1 MLGSIDIAQKRLS
14 FTINKNIL
22 YICKVKS
29 QHHYREMY
37 NDYIIADSLLR
48 ISGPISDL
56 ATLGLHSFSP
66 FKADTAF
73 VQDAMLEITTGCDIE
88 LDGVEAEILTEFD
101 FAEGEAVCRFMRND
115 EEYIFTLSNDKTPAH
130 IFRCRRDDCSR
141 VQTNVGVVEA
151 DSSFMRFGIW
161 FMFNLWSVQRGAVA
175 VHSSVIV
182 YNGEAV
188 MFLGES
194 GTGKSTHTRL
204 WRETILGA
212 ELLNDDSPYVR
223 VHDGRLYAYGS
234 PWSGKTA
241 CYRNESYPVR
251 GVVRLSQAPYNA
263 IHRLPGVRAI
273 GALLPSLPPAF
284 AFDAQ
289 AEDAIMATLSEIITH
304 TKVYHLECLPDAAA
318 ARLSYETIY
327 EAGESVK

>member
-1 MLGSIDIAQKRLS
+1 
-14 FTINKNIL
+14 
-22 YICKVKS
+22 
-29 QHHYREMY
+29 MY

-48 ISGPISDL
+48 ISGPVYDL
-56 ATLGLHSFSP
+56 AGLGLHSFTP
-66 FKADTAF
+66 FKVEAAPLSDF
-73 VQDAMLEITTGCDIE
+73 MMEITTGCDMA
-88 LDGVEAEILTEFD
+88 LDGVETELLTEFD
-101 FAEGEAVCRFMRND
+101 FAEGGAVCRFMRSN
-115 EEYIFTLSNDKTPAH
+115 EEYIFTLFNDKSQPH

-141 VQTNVGVVEA
+141 VQTNVGVMEA
-151 DSSFMRFGIW
+151 DNSFMRFGIW
-161 FMFNLWSVQRGAVA
+161 FMFNLWSVQRGVVA

-327 EAGESVK
+327 EARESTK

>member
-1 MLGSIDIAQKRLS
+1 
-14 FTINKNIL
+14 
-22 YICKVKS
+22 
-29 QHHYREMY
+29 MY

-48 ISGPISDL
+48 ISGPVYDL
-56 ATLGLHSFSP
+56 DGLGLHSFTP
-66 FKADTAF
+66 FKVEADPLSDF
-73 VQDAMLEITTGCDIE
+73 MMEITTGCDMA
-88 LDGVEAEILTEFD
+88 LDGVETELLTEFD
-101 FAEGEAVCRFMRND
+101 FAEGGAVCRFMRSN
-115 EEYIFTLSNDKTPAH
+115 EEYIFTLSNDKSQPH

-151 DSSFMRFGIW
+151 DNSFMRFGIW
-161 FMFNLWSVQRGAVA
+161 FMFNLWSVQRGVVA

-327 EAGESVK
+327 EARESTK

>member
-1 MLGSIDIAQKRLS
+1 
-14 FTINKNIL
+14 
-22 YICKVKS
+22 
-29 QHHYREMY
+29 MY

-48 ISGPISDL
+48 ISGPVYDL
-56 ATLGLHSFSP
+56 AGLGLHSFTP
-66 FKADTAF
+66 FKVEAAPLSDF
-73 VQDAMLEITTGCDIE
+73 MMEITTGCDMA
-88 LDGVEAEILTEFD
+88 LDGVETELLTEFD
-101 FAEGEAVCRFMRND
+101 FAEGGAVCRFMRSN
-115 EEYIFTLSNDKTPAH
+115 EEYIFTLFNDKSQPH

-151 DSSFMRFGIW
+151 DNSFMRFGIW
-161 FMFNLWSVQRGAVA
+161 FMFNLWSVQRGVVA

-182 YNGEAV
+182 YSGEAV

-327 EAGESVK
+327 EARESTK

>member
-1 MLGSIDIAQKRLS
+1 
-14 FTINKNIL
+14 
-22 YICKVKS
+22 
-29 QHHYREMY
+29 MY

-48 ISGPISDL
+48 ISGPVYDL
-56 ATLGLHSFSP
+56 AGLGLHSFSP
-66 FKADTAF
+66 FKVEAAPSR
-73 VQDAMLEITTGCDIE
+73 DAMLEITTGCNMV
-88 LDGVEAEILTEFD
+88 LDGVEAELLTEFD
-101 FAEGEAVCRFMRND
+101 FAEGGAMCRFMRND

-175 VHSSVIV
+175 VHSSVII
-182 YNGEAV
+182 YNDEAV

-289 AEDAIMATLSEIITH
+289 AEDAIMATLSQIITH

>member
-1 MLGSIDIAQKRLS
+1 
-14 FTINKNIL
+14 
-22 YICKVKS
+22 
-29 QHHYREMY
+29 MY

-48 ISGPISDL
+48 ISGPVYDL
-56 ATLGLHSFSP
+56 AGLGLHSFTP
-66 FKADTAF
+66 FKAEAAPLSDF
-73 VQDAMLEITTGCDIE
+73 MMEITTGCDMA
-88 LDGVEAEILTEFD
+88 LDGVETELLTEFD
-101 FAEGEAVCRFMRND
+101 FAEGGAVCRFMRSN
-115 EEYIFTLSNDKTPAH
+115 EEYIFTLFNDKSQPH

-151 DSSFMRFGIW
+151 DNSFMRFGIW

-327 EAGESVK
+327 EARESTK

>member
-1 MLGSIDIAQKRLS
+1 
-14 FTINKNIL
+14 
-22 YICKVKS
+22 
-29 QHHYREMY
+29 MY

-48 ISGPISDL
+48 ISGPVYDL
-56 ATLGLHSFSP
+56 AGLGLHSFTP
-66 FKADTAF
+66 FKVEADPLSD
-73 VQDAMLEITTGCDIE
+73 VMMEIMTGCDMA
-88 LDGVEAEILTEFD
+88 LDGVEAELLTEFD
-101 FAEGEAVCRFMRND
+101 FAEGGAVCRFLRSD
-115 EEYIFTLSNDKTPAH
+115 EEYIFTLSNDKAPAH

-175 VHSSVIV
+175 VHSSVII

-327 EAGESVK
+327 EARESTK